1 MANAN
6 ESKKTDSKKHTL
18 RGEKAKYFFLCMFGF
33 LSSTVPLAA
42 LLGMKWDEYTA
53 EPGSGIKL
61 CFGAVM
67 IAVLLALKVLGK
79 LKLPSRFTTMVISLI
94 LVYLLEA
101 LLADLTLILPVAT
114 VGEAVDAFIFAP
126 FAKRCKERIGRMKQA
141 DATADRVEELLK
153 QYSKG

>member
-6 ESKKTDSKKHTL
+6 DTEKKGKKPTL
-18 RGEKAKYFFLCMFGF
+18 RGEKTKYFFLCMFGF
-33 LSSTVPLAA
+33 LASTLPLAA

-61 CFGAVM
+61 CFGAVV
-67 IAVLLALKVLGK
+67 IVILLALKVLGK
-79 LKLPSRFTTMVISLI
+79 LKLPSRVTVMAVSLI

-101 LLADLTLILPVAT
+101 LLADLTLILLVAT
-114 VGEAVDAFIFAP
+114 IGEAVDAFIFAP
-126 FAKRCKERIGRMKQA
+126 FAKRCKERIGVMKQA

-153 QYSKG
+153 QYTKG